1 MTVALMLVWDGGEA
15 ARGLGP
21 LRARLAALAGLERAL
36 IHRPQPETDQDAAP
50 PALAVQIEFNA
61 IAALEAA
68 CAADS
73 PLAAALPGLPAPRQ
87 QAFLLRRYGV
97 DRPDPVAGCSYLVHY
112 AGPAQDRNA
121 WLRHYAD
128 QHIPLMRC
136 LPGIRGVEMLTR
148 IDHLSALPFACDDHM
163 QRNRVS
169 FDTPEALTEALASG
183 VRGQMRADTADYP
196 PYTGGIFHFVMRT
209 EHVLPA

>member
-1 MTVALMLVWDGGEA
+1 MLVWDGGEA

-21 LRARLAALAGLERAL
+21 LRTRLAALAGLERAL
-36 IHRPQPETDQDAAP
+36 IHRPQPEMDQDTAP
-50 PALAVQIEFNA
+50 PALAVQIEFTG
-61 IAALEAA
+61 IEALEAA
-68 CAADS
+68 CTADG
-73 PLAAALPGLPAPRQ
+73 PLAEALPDLPAPRQ

-97 DRPDPVAGCSYLVHY
+97 DWPDPDAGCSYLVHY
-112 AGPAQDRNA
+112 PGPAQDRNA

-128 QHIPLMRC
+128 QHIPLMRR

-148 IDHLSALPFACDDHM
+148 IDHLSGLPFARDDHM

-169 FDTPEALTEALASG
+169 FDSAQALAAALASP
-183 VRGQMRADTADYP
+183 VRGQMRADTAEYP

-209 EHVLPA
+209 EQVLPA